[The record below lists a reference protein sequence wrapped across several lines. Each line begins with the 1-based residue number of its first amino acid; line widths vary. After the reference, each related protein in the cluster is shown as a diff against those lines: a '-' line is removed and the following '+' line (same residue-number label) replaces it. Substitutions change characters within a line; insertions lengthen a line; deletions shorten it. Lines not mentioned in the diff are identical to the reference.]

1 MRAIQIKNLF
11 VDNSSVME
19 ESYYY
24 LIKNK
29 IIRNKIYGDISIED
43 DIWFCGPQENRSW
56 KWTLHAFLPL
66 DPIIF
71 AKNSVLFNE
80 LVTSWRDR
88 FENSPEKDDF
98 PWHDHATAL
107 RLDRLSRAA
116 IELDSYCFTELAAKH
131 ASFLL
136 KESFYSR
143 HTNHGFDQALSLIL
157 AALAFAK
164 HPQAAEWR
172 KVGSA
177 RLWDE
182 IAFAFTEEGVHVENS
197 PAYHNGMIANMLRA
211 RNLLQASS
219 LDSGDFDSLFDKAL
233 QFLVWMTRPDRF
245 LAYLGDSVSYRPG
258 VPSALA
264 ELPSVDEVRWV
275 ASGGTQG
282 TPPVETSKVY
292 TTAGYAIYRSRWRPW
307 EGHTHIIMKS
317 GFLSRYHRQDD
328 DLNILV
334 HAFGEDWLIDSG
346 LYNHNQKD
354 PVRLYMRSALAHNIP
369 WLTKTRINRNEFSKE
384 FAALIKLDLPE
395 YEFAAEGTTSM
406 YEGGKVTRKLLV
418 RNANNFVIEDRFD
431 GFEGVPRYWLFHV
444 PVDKKIASVPEYV
457 QIQGKNVSLRI
468 VPSQKIENKVSKGF
482 KKPFPSVTSIKLNVI
497 QDSQVIIFGPTTEEQ
512 LGFDLLFNAI

>member
-1 MRAIQIKNLF
+1 LKIKLF
-11 VDNSSVME
+11 SDLGN
-19 ESYYY
+19 YRDAYLDFRING
-24 LIKNK
+24 LIKT
-29 IIRNKIYGDISIED
+29 RNFGDILING
-43 DIWFCGPQENRSW
+43 DIWSCGPQDNRAW
-56 KWTLHAFLPL
+56 QWTLHAFVPF
-66 DPIIF
+66 DPIIS
-71 AKNSVLFNE
+71 AQDTALLNK
-80 LVTSWRDR
+80 LVHSWDER
-88 FENSPEKDDF
+88 FSHLPEEDDF

-107 RLDRLSRAA
+107 RLDRLSRMA
-116 IELDSYCFTELAAKH
+116 LQLKGCCHTELAAHH
-131 ASFLL
+131 ATLLL

-157 AALAFAK
+157 AALAFAE

-172 KVGSA
+172 KVGLA
-177 RLWDE
+177 RLHDE
-182 IAFAFTEEGVHVENS
+182 ITFAFTEEGVHVENS

-211 RNLLQASS
+211 HNLLQASS

-264 ELPSVDEVRWV
+264 ELPIVDEVRWV
-275 ASGGTQG
+275 ASGGTEG

-292 TTAGYAIYRSRWRPW
+292 TTAGYAIYRSRWQPW

-384 FAALIKLDLPE
+384 FAALSKLDLPE

-497 QDSQVIIFGPTTEEQ
+497 QDSQVIIFGPAIEKEFS
-512 LGFDLLFNAI
+512 FDFLFKAV

>member
-1 MRAIQIKNLF
+1 MLKHIFSDIANHIDLYNEF
-11 VDNSSVME
+11 VVHS
-19 ESYYY
+19 
-24 LIKNK
+24 
-29 IIRNKIYGDISIED
+29 IIRNKNFGEVSIDGDI
-43 DIWFCGPQENRSW
+43 WTCGPQDNRAW
-56 KWTLHAFLPL
+56 QWTLHAFVPF
-66 DPIIF
+66 DPIIS
-71 AKNSVLFNE
+71 AQDATLLNK
-80 LVTSWRDR
+80 LVHSWDER
-88 FENSPEKDDF
+88 FSHLPEENDF

-107 RLDRLSRAA
+107 RLDRLSRMALQL
-116 IELDSYCFTELAAKH
+116 EGCRYTKLAAKH

-157 AALAFAK
+157 AALAFAE
-164 HPQAAEWR
+164 HPQAVEWR
-172 KVGSA
+172 TVGLA
-177 RLWDE
+177 RLHDE
-182 IAFAFTEEGVHVENS
+182 ITFAFTEEGVHVENS

-211 RNLLQASS
+211 RNLLQASN

-245 LAYLGDSVSYRPG
+245 LAYLGDSISYRPS
-258 VPSALA
+258 VPAALA
-264 ELPSVDEVRWV
+264 ELPSVNEVRWV
-275 ASGGTQG
+275 ASGGSEG

-354 PVRLYMRSALAHNIP
+354 PVRFYMRSALAHNIP
-369 WLTKTRINRNEFSKE
+369 WLTKTRVNRNEPGKE
-384 FAALIKLDLPE
+384 FATLGRLDLSG

-406 YEGGKVTRKLLV
+406 YEGGKVTRRLLV

-444 PVDKKIASVPEYV
+444 PVDKKITSVPEYV
-457 QIQGKNVSLRI
+457 QIQGKNASLRI
-468 VPSQKIENKVSKGF
+468 IPSQRIENKVSKGF
-482 KKPFPSVTSIKLNVI
+482 KKPFPSVTSIKLNVV
-497 QDSQVIIFGPTTEEQ
+497 QDSQVIIFGPAIEKE
-512 LGFDLLFNAI
+512 LSFDLLFDAV

>member
-1 MRAIQIKNLF
+1 MVKSELVNFQSSDYYKFSYDKF
-11 VDNSSVME
+11 VN
-19 ESYYY
+19 
-24 LIKNK
+24 KK
-29 IIRNKIYGDISIED
+29 IIFHKNFGDIPING
-43 DIWFCGPQENRSW
+43 DIWSCGPQDNRTW
-56 KWTLHAFLPL
+56 QWTLHAFVPF
-66 DPIIF
+66 DPIIS
-71 AKNSVLFNE
+71 AQDTTLLNK
-80 LVTSWRDR
+80 LVHSWDER
-88 FENSPEKDDF
+88 FSHLPEEDDF

-107 RLDRLSRAA
+107 RLDRLSRMALQL
-116 IELDSYCFTELAAKH
+116 EDCRYTELAAKH

-157 AALAFAK
+157 AALAFVE
-164 HPQAAEWR
+164 HPQAVEWR
-172 KVGSA
+172 TVGLA
-177 RLWDE
+177 RLHDE
-182 IAFAFTEEGVHVENS
+182 ITFAFTEEGVHVENS

-211 RNLLQASS
+211 RNLLQVSN

-245 LAYLGDSVSYRPG
+245 LAYLGDSISYRPS
-258 VPSALA
+258 VPAALA
-264 ELPSVDEVRWV
+264 ELPSVNEVRWV
-275 ASGGTQG
+275 ASGGSEG

-369 WLTKTRINRNEFSKE
+369 WLTKTRVNRNEPGKE
-384 FAALIKLDLPE
+384 FATLGRLDLPG

-406 YEGGKVTRKLLV
+406 YEGGKVTRRLLV

-431 GFEGVPRYWLFHV
+431 GFEGLPRYWLFHV
-444 PVDKKIASVPEYV
+444 PADKKITSAPEYV
-457 QIQGKNVSLRI
+457 QIQGKHASLRI
-468 VPSQKIENKVSKGF
+468 IPSQRIENKVSKGF
-482 KKPFPSVTSIKLNVI
+482 KKPFPSVTSIKLNVV
-497 QDSQVIIFGPTTEEQ
+497 QDSQVIIFGPAIEKE
-512 LGFDLLFNAI
+512 LSFDFLFDTV